1 MHEKATVAAIALLAL
16 MACGAAPEPEA
27 PDPTETTSAPAVDS
41 VPDTLPEVIAR
52 INGTEISRTEFERAI
67 RSAEAQAGQVV
78 PPQFRNEVYRRL
90 LDRLIDFH
98 LLLQES
104 TARDMVVDDAEVD
117 AEIARIKAGFAS
129 EDAFEARLREW
140 QASPEVLREETRKDL
155 LIAKVIERE
164 IVPQLSLR
172 EDLVR
177 DFYDQ
182 HGDQFR
188 EADTVRASHILISA
202 LQDADE
208 ATRAGA
214 RAQANALRTEAAD
227 AAADFAALAREHSA
241 DAATAA
247 NGGDLGNLERGQT
260 VPAFEEALFALEPG
274 AISEVVESPFGFHV
288 IKAVERRAGRVV
300 PFDEASGQIRM
311 LLIDQERQALTTEFI
326 ARLRAASTIEIRI

>member
-78 PPQFRNEVYRRL
+78 PPQFRDEVYRRV

-227 AAADFAALAREHSA
+227 AAPTSPRWRASIPPTRPPRRT
-241 DAATAA
+241 AATSA
-247 NGGDLGNLERGQT
+247 
-260 VPAFEEALFALEPG
+260 
-274 AISEVVESPFGFHV
+274 SSS
-288 IKAVERRAGRVV
+288 AGRRC
-300 PFDEASGQIRM
+300 PRSRRRSLRSSRGPSARSSSRRSGFM
-311 LLIDQERQALTTEFI
+311 
-326 ARLRAASTIEIRI
+326 